1 MRYFLSAVTT
11 LFFVTALFSQHWDDT
26 DVYDIRGD
34 RRLSPKEARGV
45 KTSPDALQDLL
56 WSAPHENDV
65 AAEDSP
71 TRLFLPV
78 PNGRTAIFHIT
89 GYDVAAGNRF
99 PQIRTWYGVNEN
111 DAEQTVFL
119 DWTERGLHAS
129 VRGGST
135 PAFYIDPVVDGELS
149 NYQSYYRS
157 RMSEPEG
164 NFKCGAKVDEL
175 LERTLASEDKSAAV
189 CELLQYRIAITA
201 TPEYSAYHGAFS
213 AADAGLVQSAVV
225 TVVNRLNQ
233 IFTRDLSLRLQLVAN
248 NEELYLYDPAT
259 NPFSSNSV
267 RPLSN
272 QNIGFQESRI
282 GVSNYDLGHVFT
294 QGNNNGV
301 AFLRSGCDN
310 GLKSGG
316 ATSLAEPLGDPFS
329 VDYVAHEIGHQLGAN
344 HTQNNSCNYSPFA
357 GMEPG
362 SGSSIMGYAGICFPN
377 IQSNSDDYFHGRS
390 LEEIATFLENPFTGG
405 RCPTVVNN
413 SLSTPT
419 INPLT
424 DHNIPNGTP
433 FKLAAEATG
442 TNNLS
447 YSWEQFDHE
456 QSIMPPRDTSTQG
469 PLFRSFP
476 PTADSARFFPNF
488 AAVVAGT
495 DPEWEE
501 LPSVE
506 RDMDFR
512 LSVRHF
518 NAAYGCSAAQ
528 NMTLTVSG
536 EHGPFTVNDPIS
548 ASHWSRGQTAQVQ
561 WNVAGTD
568 IDSFASPTVDILL
581 SLDNGLTF
589 DTVAMGEVNDGLAE
603 FTLPDE
609 VADSARVLV
618 RSSDNVFYN
627 ISNPGLKIVDST
639 GTPAISIITLNA
651 TSIGDCFSTRDEASF
666 DFLTLSS
673 GGASAPLTLSAN
685 DFPEGVTAR
694 FVPAVPRP
702 GGRFTAILSGLSG
715 LSQGSFTG
723 TITAESA
730 EGSVT
735 EEILITKFGDTPIE
749 GPAILGP
756 TALINDIRPT
766 LTAEFT
772 GADLY
777 QIQLSSSI
785 DFEELEVDRT
795 STKPFYTMDRY
806 LAPGSRYYWRVR
818 TIQGSG
824 GCGISMWSVTS
835 FITGACPMFS
845 SEALT
850 PVTLSD
856 GPPVQTAE
864 ITVDVTADGALLDV
878 DLVLLDLEH
887 SYLNDLEVDLECP
900 AGTIVPIF
908 RRSCGGNDDILMT
921 YDDEAINPTIFC
933 PPVDPTA
940 FVKTPSTPLNTF
952 DGEDAAGTWTIR
964 VRDRANQ
971 DGGQLNGFSLKTC
984 VTRASLPVT
993 FLDFTATGRKTDI
1006 LLNWATENESNNAGF
1021 YVERTPT
1028 AAPGNWIDLGFV
1040 AAEDAYTFTDET
1052 ALPDTDYYFRLR
1064 QTDLDGHVNYSELRS
1079 ARVDGNAVN
1088 SLRLF
1093 PNPTNGNVAYRWTV
1107 PADERTDRDFTLTD
1121 ARGRVL
1127 REGRFFAS
1135 GGSLSLTDLPGG
1147 VYFVRIAGMEALRVV
1162 RL

>member
-1 MRYFLSAVTT
+1 MRYFFSAVTI
-11 LFFVTALFSQHWDDT
+11 LFFVTALFSQNWNNT

-34 RRLSPKEARGV
+34 RRINPKEARGV
-45 KTSPDALQDLL
+45 ITDADALRDLL
-56 WSAPHENDV
+56 WSAPHETDV
-65 AAEDSP
+65 TAEDSP
-71 TRLFLPV
+71 TRLLLPV
-78 PNGRTAIFHIT
+78 PNGRTAIFRIT
-89 GYDVAAGNRF
+89 GYDLAAGDRF
-99 PQIRTWYGVNEN
+99 PHIRAWYGVNEN

-119 DWTERGLHAS
+119 DWTERGFHAS
-129 VRGGST
+129 VRGGTT
-135 PAFYIDPVVDGELS
+135 PAFYVDPVVDGDITH
-149 NYQSYYRS
+149 YQTYYRS

-164 NFKCGAKVDEL
+164 NFKCEAKVDEL
-175 LERTLASEDKSAAV
+175 REEVLAAEDKSSVV

-201 TPEYSAYHGAFS
+201 TPEYSAFHGALS
-213 AADAGLVQSAVV
+213 AADAGLVQSAIV
-225 TVVNRLNQ
+225 TVINRLNQ
-233 IFTRDLSLRLQLVAN
+233 IFTRDLSLRLQLIAN
-248 NEELYLYDPAT
+248 NEDLYLYDPAT
-259 NPFSSNSV
+259 TPFSINSV
-267 RPLSN
+267 RTLRN
-272 QNIGFQESRI
+272 ENITFQESRL
-282 GVSNYDLGHVFT
+282 GVNNYDLGHIFT

-316 ATSLAEPLGDPFS
+316 ATSLAAPLGDPFS
-329 VDYVAHEIGHQLGAN
+329 IDYVAHEIGHQLGAN
-344 HTQNNSCNYSPFA
+344 HTQNNSCNYSPLA

-362 SGSSIMGYAGICFPN
+362 SGSTIMGYAGICFPN
-377 IQSNSDDYFHGRS
+377 LQSNSDAYFHSRS

-413 SLSTPT
+413 TLNAPEV
-419 INPLT
+419 NHLV
-424 DHNIPNGTP
+424 DRNIPNGTP
-433 FKLAAEATG
+433 FRLSGTATG
-442 TNNLS
+442 ANSLT
-447 YSWEQFDHE
+447 YTWEQVDHE
-456 QSIMPPRDTSTQG
+456 QSIMPPRDTNTVG
-469 PLFRSFP
+469 PLFRSFA
-476 PTADSARFFPNF
+476 PTADSSRFFPNF
-488 AAVVAGT
+488 KSVVAGT

-528 NMTLTVSG
+528 NMTVSVSG
-536 EHGPFTVNDPIS
+536 EHGPFTLNDPIN
-548 ASHWSRGQTAQVQ
+548 ASQWSQGQTAQIQ

-568 IDSFASPTVDILL
+568 IDSFASPRVDILL
-581 SLDNGLTF
+581 SLDNGRTF
-589 DTVAMGEVNDGLAE
+589 DTMAMGETNDGLAE
-603 FTLPDE
+603 ITLPDMI
-609 VADSARVLV
+609 ADSATVLV
-618 RSSDNVFYN
+618 RSSDNIFYN
-627 ISNPGLKIVDST
+627 VSQPGLKIVDST
-639 GTPAISIITLNA
+639 GTPAISVITLNA
-651 TSIGDCFSTRDEASF
+651 TSIADCFSTRDEVRF
-666 DFLTLSS
+666 EFLTLSS
-673 GGASAPLTLSAN
+673 GGASVPLSLSAN
-685 DFPEGVTAR
+685 DFPAGVIAR
-694 FVPAVPRP
+694 FEPETPRP
-702 GGRFTAILSGLSG
+702 GGRFTAILSGLST
-715 LSQGSFTG
+715 LSQGAFTG
-723 TITAESA
+723 TIMAGSA

-735 EEILITKFGDTPIE
+735 QEILITKFGDEPIA

-756 TALINDIRPT
+756 TALIEDIRPT

-777 QIQLSSSI
+777 QIQLSQDSE
-785 DFEELEVDRT
+785 FEDLEVDRT

-806 LAPGSRYYWRVR
+806 LASNSRYYWRVR

-824 GCGISMWSVTS
+824 GCGISAWNTTS

-845 SEALT
+845 SSYPT
-850 PVTLSD
+850 PVILSD

-864 ITVDVTADGALLDV
+864 MTVEVTTDGELLDV

-887 SYLNDLEVDLECP
+887 SYLNDLEVDLESP

-921 YDDEAINPTIFC
+921 YDDEAVNPTIFC

-952 DGEDAAGTWTIR
+952 DSELAAGTWTIR

-993 FLDFTATGRKTDI
+993 FLEFTATGRKTDI
-1006 LLNWATENESNNAGF
+1006 LLHWETEAESNNAGF
-1021 YVERTPT
+1021 YVERAPT
-1028 AAPGNWIDLGFV
+1028 ASPGNWTELGFV
-1040 AAEDAYTFTDET
+1040 AADDAYTFTDET

-1064 QTDLDGHVNYSELRS
+1064 QTDLDGRVNYSELRS
-1079 ARVDGNAVN
+1079 ARINGTAAS

-1093 PNPTNGNVAYRWTV
+1093 PNPTSGNVAYRWTV
-1107 PADERTDRDFTLTD
+1107 PASERTDRTFTLTD

-1127 REGRFFAS
+1127 REGQLFAS
-1135 GGSLSLTDLPGG
+1135 GGSLSLADLPGG
-1147 VYFVRIAGMEALRVV
+1147 VYFVRVAELETVRVV